1 MIASNSKP
9 RVTPKQ
15 LDRYDRERQ
24 LALKLALDLGDD
36 RFAREILQ
44 DHQAG
49 RSEDGPEARGA
60 RNHASC
66 ACISC
71 RPRSRTL
78 DPWSL

>member
-36 RFAREILQ
+36 RFLDRFTGITL
-44 DHQAG
+44 
-49 RSEDGPEARGA
+49 
-60 RNHASC
+60 
-66 ACISC
+66 C
-71 RPRSRTL
+71 RVHYYRR
-78 DPWSL
+78 